1 MKKHTLLYLVVFG
14 ITAFILIMYHFINTN
29 YKSTHEDKKT
39 DNLFNCQNIRELEKQ
54 AKQGKPS
61 ALSELVLLR
70 NGARCKQKL

>member
-1 MKKHTLLYLVVFG
+1 
-14 ITAFILIMYHFINTN
+14 MYHFINTN

-61 ALSELVLLR
+61 ALSELAFATKRGKV
-70 NGARCKQKL
+70 

>member
-39 DNLFNCQNIRELEKQ
+39 DNLFNCQNIRELEK
-54 AKQGKPS
+54 AS
-61 ALSELVLLR
+61 
-70 NGARCKQKL
+70 